1 MRTAPLTAGE
11 LAPIPDF
18 IDKWTRIG
26 LSTVPVDHVKA
37 EPALC
42 RLYAAAGLAEPAVVW
57 APCPMTA
64 MLSAITYTAIRAT
77 GREADARDRQ
87 ALAAIVERMIR
98 FALIAT
104 IPGEMHR
111 RMRSGVEM
119 TVQSALRL
127 GLENGSGFD
136 AVFAIYDWRRG
147 RLDHVPDKTLAP
159 ALRKRLRALL
169 FEPVCTGV
177 RSLRAFVEPPLRA
190 IERGVLGVR
199 TGLAGGAYSGAPLW
213 APYAAERDYLN
224 QVLGVRLDR
233 SLLDAVEACGL
244 YWMLN
249 GLCFAAER
257 PTHLNRDEAGQLHC
271 EVGPALSYPSGW
283 SWWYWHGTQ
292 VAQQVIEM
300 PQRITTEAIH
310 RARNPE
316 ARRIMI
322 ERYRSG
328 ERVHG
333 IAAYLRDAEAR
344 ELDRDKR
351 FGTLWHLETNEAAPI
366 LMVEVTNRS
375 PEPDGAYRHFPLRV
389 DPELRPILADGS
401 FGAPQSPTA
410 RNAVA
415 STFGLSGA
423 EYMPEAPPHTKSHS
437 SGPVRPI
444 AQAD

>member
-42 RLYAAAGLAEPAVVW
+42 QLYAAAGLAEPAVVW

-64 MLSAITYTAIRAT
+64 MLSAIVYSAIRAT

-127 GLENGSGFD
+127 GLGNGSGFD
-136 AVFAIYDWRRG
+136 AVFAIYDWRG
-147 RLDHVPDKTLAP
+147 ARLDHVPDKTLAP

-177 RSLRAFVEPPLRA
+177 RSLRALVEPPLRA

-224 QVLGVRLDR
+224 QVLGIRL
-233 SLLDAVEACGL
+233 G
-244 YWMLN
+244 
-249 GLCFAAER
+249 
-257 PTHLNRDEAGQLHC
+257 
-271 EVGPALSYPSGW
+271 
-283 SWWYWHGTQ
+283 
-292 VAQQVIEM
+292 
-300 PQRITTEAIH
+300 
-310 RARNPE
+310 
-316 ARRIMI
+316 
-322 ERYRSG
+322 RY
-328 ERVHG
+328 
-333 IAAYLRDAEAR
+333 
-344 ELDRDKR
+344 KR
-351 FGTLWHLETNEAAPI
+351 FGTLGHLDPTEPARM
-366 LMVEVTNRS
+366 LMVEVVNRT
-375 PEPDGAYRHFPLRV
+375 PEPDGAYRPFLLRV

-401 FGAPQSPTA
+401 FGPPQKATA

-415 STFGLSGA
+415 ASFGLSGA
-423 EYMPEAPPHTKSHS
+423 EYMPEVET
-437 SGPVRPI
+437 
-444 AQAD
+444 